1 MEKREM
7 MERREGRE
15 EKEGRE
21 KSEFHINSRIHSL
34 KNHFKY
40 LNILLIKIRSLLI

>member
-1 MEKREM
+1 MEGREM
-7 MERREGRE
+7 MERR
-15 EKEGRE
+15 EGRE

-40 LNILLIKIRSLLI
+40 LNILLIKIRSSLI